1 MNPHIVAIFGG
12 AISGAEAAQ
21 QLSQRGIRSVVFEQ
35 NALPYGKIED
45 GLPKW
50 HAKLRDKE
58 EANINEKL
66 LYPLV
71 TFVPNVRLG
80 EEVQFEDVVKN
91 WGFSAVF
98 LATGAWRDRPLAID
112 GIQDYVG
119 KGLYYQNAFIHW
131 YNHFHEPNY
140 SGLKMETPDGAI
152 VVGGGLA
159 SIDVVKALM
168 METVQKA
175 LKAKGI
181 EVNMFDLER
190 GIAKVLGQHGLTLED
205 LGLKGCTL
213 VYRRRVKDMP
223 LFPGD
228 TGTPEQL
235 AKAQLVREKVLANAQ
250 SKFLFNVLP
259 CYMPVD
265 KIVENGRL
273 AGLVLRET
281 RIENDRVV
289 ELPGTE
295 KELRSPLTVSSIGS
309 IPEPVPGIPMIGPVF
324 ELGDVEHCRLKGYDH
339 VFALGNAVT
348 GRGNIK
354 ESMEHGRTV
363 TESIAQNYLS
373 DPESS
378 FGEHLR
384 KKETS
389 VSEQIRSV
397 LDEIEKLPAPS
408 FDEADALFGKV
419 TQLQRKAGYK
429 GNYSEWIAQHLP
441 PRLEQVLGLA
451 GH

>member
-1 MNPHIVAIFGG
+1 
-12 AISGAEAAQ
+12 
-21 QLSQRGIRSVVFEQ
+21 
-35 NALPYGKIED
+35 
-45 GLPKW
+45 
-50 HAKLRDKE
+50 
-58 EANINEKL
+58 
-66 LYPLV
+66 
-71 TFVPNVRLG
+71 
-80 EEVQFEDVVKN
+80 
-91 WGFSAVF
+91 
-98 LATGAWRDRPLAID
+98 
-112 GIQDYVG
+112 
-119 KGLYYQNAFIHW
+119 
-131 YNHFHEPNY
+131 
-140 SGLKMETPDGAI
+140 
-152 VVGGGLA
+152 
-159 SIDVVKALM
+159 
-168 METVQKA
+168 
-175 LKAKGI
+175 
-181 EVNMFDLER
+181 LE
-190 GIAKVLGQHGLTLED
+190 QHGLTLDD

-228 TGTPEQL
+228 TDTPEKL
-235 AKAQLVREKVLANAQ
+235 AKAELVREKVLTNAQ

-259 CYMPVD
+259 CHVPVD
-265 KIVENGRL
+265 KIVEDGKL

-295 KELRSPLTVSSIGS
+295 KELRAPLTVSSIGS
-309 IPEPVPGIPMIGPVF
+309 IPEPVPGIPMKGPVF
-324 ELGDVEHCRLKGYDH
+324 ELGDAEYCRLKGFQN

-354 ESMEHGRTV
+354 ESMEHGRTIS
-363 TESIAQNYLS
+363 ESIAQNYLS
-373 DPESS
+373 DYEIS
-378 FGEHLR
+378 FGNHLR

-429 GNYSEWIAQHLP
+429 GSYPEWIAKHLP
-441 PRLEQVLGLA
+441 PRLEELLGLA